1 MAGAHRILVSPPVP
15 WFGKPGIWDW
25 GLGLEG
31 LVRCWGKPGR
41 RAKEKAFDKFTERS
55 ARIWQDWQKL
65 GDNLAVTMG

>member
-1 MAGAHRILVSPPVP
+1 M
-15 WFGKPGIWDW
+15 GIWDW

-31 LVRCWGKPGR
+31 LVRCWRKPGR